1 MGRNHKKREYDW
13 DQFQVRISLGSKV
26 MTESRF
32 EEKKFSRIL
41 ERKKIL
47 EKIKNKFF

>member
-32 EEKKFSRIL
+32 EEKNFPDFW
-41 ERKKIL
+41 RKKNFR
-47 EKIKNKFF
+47 KNKK